1 MNEHESEKIASLC
14 EDLGFVKSD
23 DKNAADLIV
32 LNTCCVR
39 ENAEN
44 KIIGNIG
51 ALKILKKRN
60 GNIKIAVVGCMTQQN
75 AVAQKIYSTFPF
87 VDIVLGTHNLHLLAA
102 HLQESLSVGKRTL
115 QVWNTEGE
123 IVESNL
129 PKKGGPTAYVNIM
142 YGCDNYCAYC
152 IVPYVRG
159 SERSRDP
166 KKILD
171 EIEDLVRRGTKEVIL
186 LGQNVNSYGKDLG
199 INFAALLKKICE
211 KTEISRIRF
220 MTSHPKDLSDELIG
234 VMAKFPQICRHIH
247 LPVQSGS
254 TRILKKM
261 NRKYSRED
269 YLALIGKLRA
279 AMPGVAVTTDII
291 VGFPGEREEDFG
303 ETLSLVKEVR
313 FESAF
318 TFIYSKRSGT
328 AAAKMREQVLR
339 ADKKDRIVRLV
350 ALQNK
355 ITEEINKSYEGT
367 IQKVLVEHLSTRSR
381 RHVSGR
387 AESGKTVN
395 FPGDESMIG
404 TFRNVRITQGKKTTL
419 FGEIEDK

>member
-1 MNEHESEKIASLC
+1 
-14 EDLGFVKSD
+14 
-23 DKNAADLIV
+23 
-32 LNTCCVR
+32 
-39 ENAEN
+39 
-44 KIIGNIG
+44 
-51 ALKILKKRN
+51 
-60 GNIKIAVVGCMTQQN
+60 
-75 AVAQKIYSTFPF
+75 
-87 VDIVLGTHNLHLLAA
+87 
-102 HLQESLSVGKRTL
+102 
-115 QVWNTEGE
+115 
-123 IVESNL
+123 
-129 PKKGGPTAYVNIM
+129 
-142 YGCDNYCAYC
+142 
-152 IVPYVRG
+152 
-159 SERSRDP
+159 
-166 KKILD
+166 
-171 EIEDLVRRGTKEVIL
+171 
-186 LGQNVNSYGKDLG
+186 
-199 INFAALLKKICE
+199 
-211 KTEISRIRF
+211 

-254 TRILKKM
+254 TRILEKM

-269 YLALIGKLRA
+269 YLTLIGKLRA

-291 VGFPGEREEDFG
+291 VGFPGEREEDFC
-303 ETLSLVKEVR
+303 ETLSLVEEVR

-328 AAAKMREQVLR
+328 AAAKMGEQVLR

-350 ALQNK
+350 SLQNK